1 MTTDLRNRVVV
12 GIDGS
17 DTSDLALDWAVDEA
31 RRRNLP
37 LHLVHARDVDD
48 WWRLARMPVPTELR
62 DAPDPMLQERV
73 ERARGHP
80 ATPLRVTAESS
91 VTHPSRAL
99 IERSEDA
106 AVVVLGARGHGPAAQ
121 ALVGSVSAQVS
132 AHAHCP
138 VVIVRQP
145 ITTHILSRV
154 VVGVDGS
161 DCSKSAVAYAFE
173 QAASREVGLT
183 AVHALTE
190 PPGDELVSR
199 RIALHQRRATMRER
213 RTRIFGVLADLG
225 DRYPQVDVRD
235 CIRLDAPAKALIDE
249 SDRAELL
256 VVGSRGLG
264 GFAGLLL
271 GSVSRAVLAR
281 SACPVAV
288 VRSRQETRPSMT
300 LAPDG
305 SVE

>member
-1 MTTDLRNRVVV
+1 MTTEPQGRVVV

-31 RRRNLP
+31 RRRSLP
-37 LHLVHARDVDD
+37 LHLVHAREVDD
-48 WWRLARMPVPTELR
+48 WWRLVRLPVPAELLH
-62 DAPDPMLQERV
+62 APDPMLQERA
-73 ERARGHP
+73 ERARGDGTP
-80 ATPLRVTAESS
+80 ALAVTAESS
-91 VTHPSRAL
+91 VTHPSRVL
-99 IERSEDA
+99 IELSENA

-121 ALVGSVSAQVS
+121 ALLGSVSAQVS

-145 ITTHILSRV
+145 AGKHALSRV

-161 DCSKSAVAYAFE
+161 DWSRSAVAHAFD
-173 QAASREVGLT
+173 QAASRSVGLT
-183 AVHALTE
+183 AVHALVE
-190 PPGDELVSR
+190 PIGDGLVSR
-199 RIALHQRRATMRER
+199 RITPGEQRATMRER
-213 RTRIFGVLADLG
+213 RTKIFGVLADLG
-225 DRYPQVDVRD
+225 SQYPQVDVRD
-235 CIRLDAPAKALIDE
+235 CIRLDEPAEALIDE

-281 SACPVAV
+281 AACPVAV
-288 VRSRQETRPSMT
+288 VRPRRGT
-300 LAPDG
+300 
-305 SVE
+305 